1 MYEWLQTLGKI
12 KQELKLT
19 RITEIRITE
28 NRFKCKF
35 ETISNFL
42 VYYVA
47 SKY

>member
-19 RITEIRITE
+19 RITEIR
-28 NRFKCKF
+28 FKCKF